1 MSDATNLLAAGARA
15 MESTHALAAEVT
27 AERCHSIDKHGENSM
42 EFLDAEHPRWL
53 AILGEEYGEV
63 CETLNYDK
71 DSAGLRDELI
81 DLIAVASSWVAAL
94 DRASASE

>member
-1 MSDATNLLAAGARA
+1 MTTPTPIDAVNQA
-15 MESTHALAAEVT
+15 MASTHALAHEIV
-27 AERCHSIDKHGENSM
+27 AERAHSIDKHGVNSM
-42 EFLDAEHPRWL
+42 EFLDASHPRWL

-81 DLIAVASSWVAAL
+81 DLIAVASSWISAL
-94 DRASASE
+94 DRSAQ

>member
-42 EFLDAEHPRWL
+42 EFYTADDPRWL
-53 AILGEEYGEV
+53 AVLGEEFGEV
-63 CETLNYDK
+63 CETLTYDK
-71 DSAGLRDELI
+71 DRANLHDELI
-81 DLIAVASSWVAAL
+81 DLIAVATSWVSAL
-94 DRASASE
+94 NRSRSDD